1 VPKSQLVAFSL
12 ILALLL
18 ASWVLWARAEEE
30 GTAPEPAATTDA
42 AAADDGAQAEAAQAR
57 AALRQKQQRIRPEVK
72 VLKGGADPEAVG
84 TVAYDPGTP
93 ADFFR
98 TDTGSGNQ
106 IVGNRFNSASG
117 SPLLAT
123 GALTQITLYPYV
135 TDSNV
140 LVTILTSLNGTTAFP
155 IVGISAGGI
164 MNGYFV
170 ALLGFSVTVGSDFL
184 MGQYVGTYLG
194 PDSIGVRSASVNGQG
209 FHGMQINFV
218 NSAIAT
224 GFTTLPGQNPM
235 IRATG
240 NILVPV
246 ELMSFTA
253 E

>member
-1 VPKSQLVAFSL
+1 VHKSPLVGIAS
-12 ILALLL
+12 IVSLLL
-18 ASWVLWARAEEE
+18 ASWVLWARADEE
-30 GTAPEPAATTDA
+30 GPAPEPAAVDRAADSASARA
-42 AAADDGAQAEAAQAR
+42 AAVQSR
-57 AALRQKQQRIRPEVK
+57 AALRREQERIRPEVK
-72 VLKGGADPEAVG
+72 ILKGGADPEAVG
-84 TVAYDPGTP
+84 TVAYEPGTP

-98 TDTGSGNQ
+98 TDTGTGNQ
-106 IVGNRFNSASG
+106 LVGNRFNSASG

-135 TDSNV
+135 TDSNI

-155 IVGISAGGI
+155 IVGLSAGSI

-170 ALLGFSVTVGSDFL
+170 ALLGFSITVGSDFL
-184 MGQYVGTYLG
+184 MAQYVGSYLG

-218 NSAIAT
+218 NSVLAT